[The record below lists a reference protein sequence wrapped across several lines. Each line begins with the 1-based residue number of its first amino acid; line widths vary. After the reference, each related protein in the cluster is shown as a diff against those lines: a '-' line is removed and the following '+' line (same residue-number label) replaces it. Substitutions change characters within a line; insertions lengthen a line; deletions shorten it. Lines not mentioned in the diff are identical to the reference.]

1 MLTRQVRGSDRAIPT
16 AAQVRQHHTATS
28 LIHSAI
34 DGAPLAAV
42 EEALS
47 GLITAGCDRSSI
59 HAMFQRLERAA
70 DRGL

>member
-1 MLTRQVRGSDRAIPT
+1 MLTHRVRGYDRAMPT
-16 AAQVRQHHTATS
+16 AAQVRQHHVAAN
-28 LIHSAI
+28 LIQSAI

-47 GLITAGCDRSSI
+47 GLITTHGNLPAV